1 MGLLLTVR
9 SQGNLHFDKENVEQR
24 QDTIQKK
31 YTQLTSLAQ
40 QRHDN
45 LEDAISYYHFCR
57 ECDSFEAWMG
67 DQETTMTQK
76 ESLSENMEA
85 VRRRFE
91 TLITDMAAK
100 KHILD
105 EINAMANQM
114 QAQDHNQKRAI
125 KKRQKDINDR
135 CVITSQTLTCVTSYI
150 HHACVAGG
158 TVSTDCV

>member
-1 MGLLLTVR
+1 
-9 SQGNLHFDKENVEQR
+9 
-24 QDTIQKK
+24 
-31 YTQLTSLAQ
+31 
-40 QRHDN
+40 
-45 LEDAISYYHFCR
+45 
-57 ECDSFEAWMG
+57 
-67 DQETTMTQK
+67 MTQK

-114 QAQDHNQKRAI
+114 QAQEHNQKRAI

-135 CVITSQTLTCVTSYI
+135 
-150 HHACVAGG
+150 
-158 TVSTDCV
+158 

>member
-1 MGLLLTVR
+1 MR

-31 YTQLTSLAQ
+31 YATLTSLTQ

-45 LEDAISYYHFCR
+45 LEDTISFYRFCR
-57 ECDSFEAWMG
+57 ECDSFEAWMN
-67 DQETTMTQK
+67 DKEASMTQK
-76 ESLSENMEA
+76 ERLSENMEA

-105 EINAMANQM
+105 EINAMAEQM
-114 QAQDHNQKRAI
+114 QRSGHSQKRAI
-125 KKRQKDINDR
+125 QKRQKQINDQ
-135 CVITSQTLTCVTSYI
+135 CV
-150 HHACVAGG
+150 
-158 TVSTDCV
+158 